1 MYHFGHIIV
10 LLEETMDQRS
20 MYSSASQPS
29 VLQTNKVL
37 RNTYMLLAMT
47 LAFSAVCA
55 GIAMAVGISPMMSL
69 VMTIGAFITLFVVQK
84 KADSASGIYWVFAF
98 TGLMG
103 ASLGY
108 TLNFYLGVAGPGLI
122 MEALGATALV
132 FFALSGYALT
142 TKKDFSFM
150 GGFLVVGLV
159 VVLVAAIAN
168 IFFAVPAV
176 SLAISAAIVFIM
188 SGFILFDTSR
198 IIHGGETNYIRATVS
213 LYLNIY
219 NLFTSILHL
228 LGAFGGDD

>member
-1 MYHFGHIIV
+1 
-10 LLEETMDQRS
+10 
-20 MYSSASQPS
+20 
-29 VLQTNKVL
+29 
-37 RNTYMLLAMT
+37 MT

-69 VMTIGAFITLFVVQK
+69 VMTIGAFVTLFVVQK

>member
-1 MYHFGHIIV
+1 
-10 LLEETMDQRS
+10 MDQRS

-213 LYLNIY
+213 LYLN
-219 NLFTSILHL
+219 NTTCSRLSFT
-228 LGAFGGDD
+228 F

>member
-1 MYHFGHIIV
+1 MG
-10 LLEETMDQRS
+10 TMDQRS

-55 GIAMAVGISPMMSL
+55 GVAMAVGISPMMSL
-69 VMTIGAFITLFVVQK
+69 GMTIGAFITLFVVQK
-84 KADSASGIYWVFAF
+84 KADTSSGIFWVFAF

-132 FFALSGYALT
+132 FFALSGYVLT

-188 SGFILFDTSR
+188 SGFILYDTSR

-219 NLFTSILHL
+219 NLFTAILHL